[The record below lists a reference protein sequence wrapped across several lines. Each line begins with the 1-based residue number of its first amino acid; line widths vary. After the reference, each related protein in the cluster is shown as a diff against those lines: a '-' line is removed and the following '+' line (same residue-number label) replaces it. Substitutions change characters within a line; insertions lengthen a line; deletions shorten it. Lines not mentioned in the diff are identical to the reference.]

1 MAMTPMSIA
10 AGGTLNVP
18 GDERAGESAKTG
30 GARDVAEMVVALGIT
45 GAPGALGI
53 AGAAGAG
60 KAREGGRAGA
70 A

>member
-1 MAMTPMSIA
+1 MAMISMSIA
-10 AGGTLNVP
+10 AGETLDVP
-18 GDERAGESAKTG
+18 GDERAGASGKTG
-30 GARDVAEMVVALGIT
+30 VAWDVVERV
-45 GAPGALGI
+45 GALGV